1 MNPVKKLEIIVRPT
15 VAQQVIDA
23 LEKLGVGG
31 LTAMQVDGFGK
42 QKGQTGLYRGT
53 EFAVRLLPKVKLEV
67 VLAEKDVQAVV
78 DKVVEVARTGEV
90 GDGKIFVLPVEN
102 AVRIRTGEAAEAAL

>member
-1 MNPVKKLEIIVRPT
+1 MKKLEIIIRPS

-23 LEKLGVGG
+23 LEQAGVGG
-31 LTAMQVDGFGK
+31 MTVSQVDGCGK

-53 EFAVRLLPKVKLEV
+53 EFSIRLLPKVKLEV
-67 VLAEKDVQAVV
+67 VVGEAAVQTVV
-78 DKVVEVARTGEV
+78 DQVISVARTGEV

-102 AVRIRTGEAAEAAL
+102 VVRIRTGEVAEAAL